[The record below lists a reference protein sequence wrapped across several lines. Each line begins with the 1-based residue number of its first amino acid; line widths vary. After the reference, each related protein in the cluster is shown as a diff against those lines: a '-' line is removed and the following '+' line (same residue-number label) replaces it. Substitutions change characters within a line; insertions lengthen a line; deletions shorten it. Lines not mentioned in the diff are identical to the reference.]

1 MTRVDFYV
9 VSQSSAHTRLTVAAR
24 LVDKASQRGH
34 RVYVNC
40 DGEAQARELDT
51 LLWSHRPDS
60 FIPHA
65 TADRDRSEA
74 VVIDWQGDPGA
85 HDDVMINLQLAA
97 PGFFSRFTRV
107 AEVVTQEPEF
117 LPAMREAWR
126 FYKDRGYPLH
136 KHDL

>member
-9 VSQSSAHTRLTVAAR
+9 VSQSGAQTRLTVAAR
-24 LVDKASQRGH
+24 LIDKASQRGH
-34 RVYVNC
+34 RIYVNC
-40 DGEAQARELDT
+40 DSEPQARELDE
-51 LLWSHRPDS
+51 LLWTYRSDS

-65 TADRDRSEA
+65 TADRDRNET
-74 VVIDWQGDPGA
+74 VVLDWRGDPGA
-85 HDDVMINLQLAA
+85 HDDVMINLQLTA
-97 PGFFSRFTRV
+97 PPYFSRFHRV

-117 LPAMREAWR
+117 LPALRDAWR